1 MAVTGLDHV
10 SIIVS
15 DAEQARDFYQHMLG
29 LEMLPRPEL
38 GFPGYWLDLND
49 GRSLHLMQLPDPYA
63 GIPRPDHGGRDMHFA
78 LRVDD
83 LQWHAERLQ
92 ALDIPF
98 TRSKSGRKA
107 LFFRDL
113 DGNAVELFE
122 AEKIAF
128 EKVGDPG

>member
-1 MAVTGLDHV
+1 MAVIGLDHV
-10 SIIVS
+10 SILVN
-15 DAEQARDFYQHMLG
+15 DAERAYAFYQKVLG
-29 LEMLPRPEL
+29 LTTLPRPNL

-49 GRSLHLMQLPDPYA
+49 GRSLHLMQLPNPYGDA
-63 GIPRPDHGGRDMHFA
+63 EKPTHGGRDMHFA

-83 LQWHAERLQ
+83 LAWHADQLEQLQ
-92 ALDIPF
+92 IPF

-122 AEKIAF
+122 
-128 EKVGDPG
+128 P

>member
-1 MAVTGLDHV
+1 MAVIGLDHV
-10 SIIVS
+10 SILVS
-15 DAEQARDFYQHMLG
+15 DAEKAYAFYHKVLG
-29 LEMLPRPEL
+29 LTTLPRPNL

-49 GRSLHLMQLPDPYA
+49 GRSLHLMQLPNPYSGA
-63 GIPRPDHGGRDMHFA
+63 EKPAHGGRDMHFA

-83 LQWHAERLQ
+83 LAWHAEQLEQLQ
-92 ALDIPF
+92 IPF

-122 AEKIAF
+122 
-128 EKVGDPG
+128 P

>member
-1 MAVTGLDHV
+1 MAVIGLDHV
-10 SIIVS
+10 SILVS
-15 DAEQARDFYQHMLG
+15 DAERAYAFYQKVLG
-29 LEMLPRPEL
+29 LSSLPRPNL

-49 GRSLHLMQLPDPYA
+49 GRSLHLMQLPDPSSA
-63 GIPRPDHGGRDMHFA
+63 AEKPEHGGRDWHFA

-83 LQWHAERLQ
+83 LAWHAKQLEQLK
-92 ALDIPF
+92 IPF

-122 AEKIAF
+122 
-128 EKVGDPG
+128 P